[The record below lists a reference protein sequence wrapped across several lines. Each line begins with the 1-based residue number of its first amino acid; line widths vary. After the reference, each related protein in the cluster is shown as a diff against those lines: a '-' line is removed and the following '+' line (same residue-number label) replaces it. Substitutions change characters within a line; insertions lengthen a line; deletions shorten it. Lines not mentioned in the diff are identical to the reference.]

1 MTTRG
6 GIIGID
12 WGTTHRRAY
21 LLGQGGALLEERTDD
36 QGLLAARGR
45 FAEAFEAIVQ
55 GWPAELPVVMSG
67 MVGAA
72 SGWQEAPYLEASTP
86 LHALPRHLV
95 PLNAAP
101 AGRRI
106 AIVPGYR
113 WIGPQGE
120 VDVMR
125 GEETQLLGALALG
138 QADGWVVLPG
148 THSKWVRLEHGVM
161 QGWRTYM
168 TGELFSLLG
177 QHGTLAGLI
186 GQDDVPQAF
195 EAGLLAAGHGALSHA
210 IFGCRAKVVAGRM
223 PAAHARS
230 YLSGLL
236 IGTEWGDTRP
246 APRTVT
252 VIAAGAL
259 ASAYGETARH
269 HGGTPVVLEP
279 RAVYLAALASLQ
291 EGMHK

>member
-1 MTTRG
+1 MKNG
-6 GIIGID
+6 VIGID

-21 LLGQGGALLEERTDD
+21 LLGEGGALLEERADD

-45 FAEAFEAIVQ
+45 FAEAFDAIVH
-55 GWPAELPVVMSG
+55 GWPSELPVVISG

-72 SGWQEAPYLEASTP
+72 SGWQEVPYLEASTP
-86 LHALPRHLV
+86 LAALGRHLV
-95 PLNAAP
+95 PLDGAP
-101 AGRRI
+101 HGRRV

-138 QADGWVVLPG
+138 QGDGWVLLPG
-148 THSKWVRLEHGVM
+148 THSKWVLLSRGVM

-168 TGELFSLLG
+168 TGELFALLG
-177 QHGTLAGLI
+177 QHGTLAGMV
-186 GQDDVPQAF
+186 GQDDQPDAF
-195 EAGLLAAGHGALSHA
+195 EAGLLAAGRGALSHTL
-210 IFGCRAKVVAGRM
+210 FGCRARVVTGRM
-223 PAAHARS
+223 PAAQARS

-236 IGTEWGDTRP
+236 IGAEWGDAKP
-246 APRTVT
+246 APRSLTIV
-252 VIAAGAL
+252 AAGAL
-259 ASAYGETARH
+259 ASAYGEAARH

-291 EGMHK
+291 EGITR

>member
-1 MTTRG
+1 MKHG
-6 GIIGID
+6 VIGID

-21 LLGQGGALLEERTDD
+21 LLGEGGALLEERSDD

-45 FAEAFEAIVQ
+45 FTESFDAVVQ
-55 GWPAELPVVMSG
+55 GWPRELPVVMSG

-72 SGWQEAPYLEASTP
+72 GGWQEAPYLEASTP
-86 LHALPRHLV
+86 LTALSRHLV
-95 PLNAAP
+95 PLRDAP
-101 AGRRI
+101 HGRRM

-113 WIGPQGE
+113 WVGPQGE

-138 QADGWVVLPG
+138 QGDGWVVLPG
-148 THSKWVRLEHGVM
+148 THSKWVRLERGAM

-168 TGELFSLLG
+168 TGELFALLG
-177 QHGTLAGLI
+177 QHGTLASIVGEE
-186 GQDDVPQAF
+186 DVPEAF
-195 EAGLLAAGHGALSHA
+195 EAGLLAAGRGALSHA
-210 IFGCRAKVVAGRM
+210 IFGCRAKVVTGRM

-236 IGTEWGDTRP
+236 IGTEWSDTRP
-246 APRTVT
+246 SPRAVT
-252 VIAAGAL
+252 VVAAGAL
-259 ASAYGETARH
+259 ASAHGEAARH
-269 HGGTPVVLEP
+269 HGVTPVVLEP

-291 EGMHK
+291 EGINK

>member
-1 MTTRG
+1 MKRG
-6 GIIGID
+6 GVIGID

-21 LLGQGGALLEERTDD
+21 LLGEGGALLEERSDD

-45 FAEAFEAIVQ
+45 FAESFDAIVQ
-55 GWPAELPVVMSG
+55 GWPQEVPVVMSG

-72 SGWQEAPYLEASTP
+72 TGWQQAPYLEASTP
-86 LHALPRHLV
+86 LTALPRHLV
-95 PLNAAP
+95 PLQAAP
-101 AGRRI
+101 KGRRI
-106 AIVPGYR
+106 GIVPGYR

-125 GEETQLLGALALG
+125 GEETQLLGALVLG

-148 THSKWVRLEHGVM
+148 THSKWVRLERGAM

-168 TGELFSLLG
+168 TGELFALLG

-186 GQDDVPQAF
+186 GADDEPRAF
-195 EAGLLAAGHGALSHA
+195 EAGLLASKRGALSHA
-210 IFGCRAKVVAGRM
+210 IFGCRARVVAGRM
-223 PAAHARS
+223 PAVHARS

-236 IGTEWGDTRP
+236 IGAEWGDAQP
-246 APRTVT
+246 APRALTIV
-252 VIAAGAL
+252 AAGAL
-259 ASAYGETARH
+259 ASAYGDAVRH

-279 RAVYLAALASLQ
+279 RAVYLAALANLQ
-291 EGMHK
+291 EGMEK

>member
-1 MTTRG
+1 MKKM
-6 GIIGID
+6 IGID

-21 LLGQGGALLEERTDD
+21 LLGEGGALLEERADD

-45 FAEAFEAIVQ
+45 FAEAFDAIVQ
-55 GWPAELPVVMSG
+55 GWPRELPVVMSG

-86 LHALPRHLV
+86 LSALSRHLV
-95 PLNAAP
+95 PLKGAP
-101 AGRRI
+101 QGRRI

-138 QADGWVVLPG
+138 QTDGWVVLPG
-148 THSKWVRLEHGVM
+148 THSKWVRLERGAM

-168 TGELFSLLG
+168 TGELFALLG
-177 QHGTLAGLI
+177 QHGTLADLI
-186 GQDDVPQAF
+186 GHDEVPDAF
-195 EAGLLAAGHGALSHA
+195 QAGLLAAGRGALSHA
-210 IFGCRAKVVAGRM
+210 IFGCRARVVTGRM
-223 PAAHARS
+223 PAGHARS

-236 IGTEWGDTRP
+236 IGAEWGDIGP

-252 VIAAGAL
+252 IVAAGAL
-259 ASAYGETARH
+259 ASAYGEAARH

-291 EGMHK
+291 EGMDK